1 MTALVVN
8 LFGGPG
14 TGKSTTAAG
23 VFAALKYR
31 EINAEMAR
39 EYAKDLV
46 WSNSASN
53 LNNQIHVF
61 GEQHHRIWTLLE
73 QVDVIVTDSPLLLS
87 MLYYRGPSTSFRHL
101 VFEEAKKLHSL
112 NFMLT
117 RVKKFNPSGR
127 LQNEAKAR
135 ALDQQCRELL
145 CETDTP
151 FVEIDADEHAAGKI
165 TDMIVTQLTHRWG
178 PHSKDWYRCP
188 CHGCFQH
195 RLANGTEPR

>member
-1 MTALVVN
+1 LTALVVN

-14 TGKSTTAAG
+14 TGKSTTAAA

-31 EINAEMAR
+31 EINVEMAR

-46 WSNSASN
+46 WSKADWS
-53 LNNQIHVF
+53 LHNQLHVF
-61 GEQHHRIWTLLE
+61 GEQHHRLWTLLE

-87 MLYYRGPSTSFRHL
+87 LLYYRGPSTAFRTL
-101 VFEEAKKLHSL
+101 VWEEAKKLNSL

-117 RVKKFNPSGR
+117 RVKSFNPSGR
-127 LQNEAKAR
+127 LQNESEAR
-135 ALDQQCRELL
+135 ALDTKCREML
-145 CETDTP
+145 CECEVP
-151 FVEIDADEHAAGKI
+151 FVEVVADDQAAAKIVDAIMEQI
-165 TDMIVTQLTHRWG
+165 THRWG

-195 RLANGTEPR
+195 RRANGTENA